1 MGKVVDTTYVQ
12 DTTYLLSQTPK
23 NFVKDD
29 YWLREMQEKV
39 WADWD
44 YIPNRVDIEEEK
56 GFGTEEY
63 EPLEVVIQT
72 INAHSGTNE
81 GTKVRD
87 DWRRIVFKD
96 IFSHREVG
104 TRYRFSYKFDLNEP
118 NENKSVWIAVNQNS
132 ATVTAAQDIVRCNGT
147 LGSIWLDENGNRVY
161 HYEPVVQGTSLS
173 STVPVYSDVAIDPK
187 SQLAIICQHNK
198 YTRDYY
204 INQRFVIGYDR
215 VYKVTN
221 IIKTDALRTYQSE
234 FVGVMTIYLD
244 FDQNSA
250 LDDFEHRIAYNG
262 REDETP
268 TPLPDPNP
276 DEVEGREIRVVAPK
290 PLPTEL
296 YSYSDE
302 TPYEVW
308 VYKDDERLD
317 DPVSVKLFAVVDGET
332 IDDPELVARYC
343 ELDETRMD
351 VEHKFTLKRLAKSW
365 STKILVRCFS
375 SSVASPEDGEISYE
389 FELGLWGL
397 E

>member
-1 MGKVVDTTYVQ
+1 MGKVVDTTYVE

-39 WADWD
+39 WADWN

-63 EPLEVVIQT
+63 EPLEVIIQT

-87 DWRRIVFKD
+87 DWRRVVFKD

-147 LGSIWLDENGNRVY
+147 LGSIWVDENGNRVY

-187 SQLAIICQHNK
+187 SQLVIICQHNK

-215 VYKVTN
+215 VYKIKN
-221 IIKTDALRTYQSE
+221 IIKTGSLTTYDPYD
-234 FVGVMTIYLD
+234 VGVIEIYLD
-244 FDQNSA
+244 MDQIGEK
-250 LDDFEHRIAYNG
+250 DDFVNRIAYNG
-262 REDETP
+262 RDDETLVP
-268 TPLPDPNP
+268 TPIPPVADYQLKIETAASYPYVLGGDPLNFKVNLYNG
-276 DEVEGREIRVVAPK
+276 ETVVENAVYIDISSTISTYK
-290 PLPTEL
+290 N
-296 YSYSDE
+296 Y
-302 TPYEVW
+302 YEVSG
-308 VYKDDERLD
+308 VEN
-317 DPVSVKLFAVVDGET
+317 VGEALM
-332 IDDPELVARYC
+332 ISDNSIG
-343 ELDETRMD
+343 
-351 VEHKFTLKRLAKSW
+351 FTLTR
-365 STKILVRCFS
+365 TKTSNRITLSIKCFIPAE
-375 SSVASPEDGEISYE
+375 ASPAGE
-389 FELGLWGL
+389 ELSQTIEVKIGNV
-397 E
+397 